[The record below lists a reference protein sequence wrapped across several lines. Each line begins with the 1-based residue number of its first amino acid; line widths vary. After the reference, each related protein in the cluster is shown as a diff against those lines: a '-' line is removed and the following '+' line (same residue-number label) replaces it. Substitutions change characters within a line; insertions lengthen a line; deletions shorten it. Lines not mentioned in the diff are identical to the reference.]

1 VKPLLPK
8 VKNISSNLL
17 ADDIVGMRSDETWN
31 KAVKRFILEKRMK
44 KINKIIKRK
53 GK

>member
-17 ADDIVGMRSDETWN
+17 GDDIIGMKPYEKWN
-31 KAVKRFILEKRMK
+31 DAIKRFILEKRVK
-44 KINKIIKRK
+44 KINKIIKK
-53 GK
+53 GSD